1 MANFFIISSFSNI
14 GQPSCFTDRQL
25 IFSNI
30 YAALL
35 NEKNNSNGNADYRII
50 SAGLYF

>member
-1 MANFFIISSFSNI
+1 MVNSFIISSFPEI
-14 GQPSCFTDRQL
+14 GQPSCLADRQL

-35 NEKNNSNGNADYRII
+35 NEKKNSNDNADYRII